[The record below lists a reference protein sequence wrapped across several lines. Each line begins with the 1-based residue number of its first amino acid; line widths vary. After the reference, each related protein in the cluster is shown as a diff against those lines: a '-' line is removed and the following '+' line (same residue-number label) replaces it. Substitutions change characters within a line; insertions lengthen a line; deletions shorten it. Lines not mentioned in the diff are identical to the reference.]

1 MTFFARLSRTN
12 NDKHQILNFLSF
24 FFLHQIFHSSH
35 SHPSVGIRRS
45 HHIVLLHLR
54 SEDRNDLLRL
64 AELSVSLPSLVHA
77 TRLLLLAHRSLYRSF
92 SLPFTPRLDSNHRQI
107 ALLRLRL
114 RVQHNASS
122 TIRHRSDMLT
132 AETRLEIPRSRTHFK
147 DTAQQLAIENNKQIV
162 RFVEIGRH
170 PPR

>member
-1 MTFFARLSRTN
+1 MTSTKCSTL
-12 NDKHQILNFLSF
+12 LLSF
-24 FFLHQIFHSSH
+24 FLLCQIFHASH

-54 SEDRNDLLRL
+54 SEDRDDLLRL

-77 TRLLLLAHRSLYRSF
+77 TRLPLLAHRSTHRSF
-92 SLPFTPRLDSNHRQI
+92 SLPFTPRLYSNQRQI

-114 RVQHNASS
+114 CVQHNASP
-122 TIRHRSDMLT
+122 TIRHRSNMLT
-132 AETRLEIPRSRTHFK
+132 AETRLEIPRSRTHFE
-147 DTAQQLAIENNKQIV
+147 DTAQQLAIENDRQII
-162 RFVEIGRH
+162 RFVEIGTH

>member
-1 MTFFARLSRTN
+1 MTSTKYSTF
-12 NDKHQILNFLSF
+12 FLSF

-64 AELSVSLPSLVHA
+64 AELSASLPSLVHA

-92 SLPFTPRLDSNHRQI
+92 SLPFTPPSPPT
-107 ALLRLRL
+107 
-114 RVQHNASS
+114 ASS
-122 TIRHRSDMLT
+122 HSQTS
-132 AETRLEIPRSRTHFK
+132 AETAGPSHTSTSAATLPGPTSYRILCIPRTPPSIRTSTLHLRGS
-147 DTAQQLAIENNKQIV
+147 D
-162 RFVEIGRH
+162 
-170 PPR
+170 PPRAANRSSSPPAEPLFPAGIGNTIA

>member
-1 MTFFARLSRTN
+1 MTSTKYSTL
-12 NDKHQILNFLSF
+12 FLF
-24 FFLHQIFHSSH
+24 YQIFHPSH

-64 AELSVSLPSLVHA
+64 AELSASLPSLVHA
-77 TRLLLLAHRSLYRSF
+77 TRLLLLAHHSLYRSF
-92 SLPFTPRLDSNHRQI
+92 SLPLTPRLDPNHRQI

-114 RVQHNASS
+114 RVQHNAAS
-122 TIRHRSDMLT
+122 TIRHRSDTLT